1 MHISSIRYVIFSPK
15 KLSNQSLQTLYSYNS
30 HHMYVDIRK
39 RGKKA
44 LVSTK
49 TIVHNLTPKIFYF
62 KNANNESMISLARGQ
77 KRTPDI
83 TCSGQVCSLDMLEN
97 YQKKKKNFQM
107 QFMEANGISGC
118 LVPKSQ
124 DTDTMM
130 NYKVTNHCLPHPRIK
145 QITLKKYILN
155 IVTFITIV
163 TSIQQ
168 RAHNKCKSGNIY

>member
-1 MHISSIRYVIFSPK
+1 MHFSSIRYVIFSPK
-15 KLSNQSLQTLYSYNS
+15 KLLIRVCKLSTAII

-49 TIVHNLTPKIFYF
+49 TFVHNLTPKIFYY

-145 QITLKKYILN
+145 QIILTN
-155 IVTFITIV
+155 T
-163 TSIQQ
+163 
-168 RAHNKCKSGNIY
+168 Y